1 MVKIEV
7 KNLYKIYGKKPE
19 KVFPL
24 LEQGLVKDEILERT
38 GNTVGSN
45 NINFQVNK
53 GEIFVLMGL
62 SGSGK
67 STLLRCINRLIQPT
81 RGEVLIDGV
90 DITKLNPE
98 ELQDFR
104 RRKLGMVF
112 QHFALFPH
120 RTILENVAYGLEIQG
135 IQKEEREKIAL
146 KALKQ
151 VGLGDWGSS
160 MPENLSGGMQQ
171 RVGLA
176 RALAIDPDILLMDE
190 PFSALDPLIKRE
202 MQNELIDLQ
211 SQLHK
216 TIVFITHDLD
226 EALRIGDRIA
236 ILNNEGKIVQIGEP
250 EDILSNPADDYVAD
264 FVRDVN
270 KIKVLEAKD
279 VMFRPDALIHIKD
292 GPNMA
297 LKIME
302 DEGFS
307 SIYVVDNDKKVVGV
321 LDSEAAVEAKKKGDK
336 DIKPY
341 LHKEYLTADLDTSLT
356 DLLPILSNTAYP
368 IAVTNQE
375 ERLVGI
381 IVRVSVLSAL
391 TRGSD
396 ENV

>member
-1 MVKIEV
+1 MVKIRV
-7 KNLYKIYGKKPE
+7 SNLFKVYGKKPE
-19 KVFPL
+19 RVFPL
-24 LEQGLVKDEILERT
+24 LEKGLNKDEILQKT
-38 GNTVGSN
+38 GNTIG
-45 NINFQVNK
+45 INKANFEVNE

-67 STLLRCINRLIQPT
+67 STLLRCINCLVKPT
-81 RGEVLIDGV
+81 KGQVLIDGV
-90 DITKLNPE
+90 DITKVTSE
-98 ELQDFR
+98 ELQEIR
-104 RRKLGMVF
+104 SQKLGMVF

-120 RTILENVAYGLEIQG
+120 RSILENVEYGLEVQG
-135 IQKEEREKIAL
+135 VTKEKREETAL
-146 KALKQ
+146 NALDQ
-151 VGLGDWGSS
+151 VGLGEWGSS
-160 MPENLSGGMQQ
+160 KPENLSGGMQQ

-202 MQNELIDLQ
+202 MQNELLDLQ

-236 ILNNEGKIVQIGEP
+236 ILNNEGKIIQIGEP
-250 EDILSNPADDYVAD
+250 EDILSNPADEYVTD
-264 FVRDVN
+264 FVRGVN
-270 KIKVLEAKD
+270 KIKVLKAKD

-297 LKIME
+297 LKIIE

-307 SIYVVDNDKKVVGV
+307 SVYVVDNDKKVVGI
-321 LDSEAAVEAKKKGDK
+321 LDAEAAMDAKKNKKK
-336 DIKPY
+336 DIRPY
-341 LHKEYLTADLDTSLT
+341 LHKEYPSAESETPLTE
-356 DLLPILSNTAYP
+356 LLPIASNTEYP
-368 IAVTNQE
+368 IAVKDSE
-375 ERLVGI
+375 GRLVGI

-396 ENV
+396 DDV

>member
-1 MVKIEV
+1 MVKIKV
-7 KNLYKIYGKKPE
+7 NNLFKVYGRRPR

-24 LEQGLVKDEILERT
+24 IEEGLNKDEILQKT
-38 GNTVGSN
+38 GNTLGIN
-45 NINFQVNK
+45 NANFVVNE

-67 STLLRCINRLIQPT
+67 STLLRCINHFVRPT
-81 RGEVLIDGV
+81 KGQVLIDGV
-90 DITKLNPE
+90 DITKVNSE
-98 ELQDFR
+98 ELQEIR
-104 RRKLGMVF
+104 RQKLGMVF

-120 RTILENVAYGLEIQG
+120 RSILENVEYGLEVQG
-135 IQKEEREKIAL
+135 VAKEERVEIAL
-146 KALKQ
+146 AALKQ
-151 VGLGDWGSS
+151 VGLGEWGTSK
-160 MPENLSGGMQQ
+160 PESLSGGMQQ

-202 MQNELIDLQ
+202 MQNELLDLQ
-211 SQLHK
+211 SHLHK

-236 ILNNEGKIVQIGEP
+236 ILNNEGKIIQIGEP
-250 EDILSNPADDYVAD
+250 EDILSNPADEYVSD

-270 KIKVLEAKD
+270 KIKVLKAKD

-307 SIYVVDNDKKVVGV
+307 SIYVVDNDKKVVGI
-321 LDSEAAVEAKKKGDK
+321 LDAEAALDAKKKKKK
-336 DIKPY
+336 DIRPY
-341 LHKEYLTADLDTSLT
+341 LHKKYPSAESDTPLTE
-356 DLLPILSNTAYP
+356 LLPIASNTNYP
-368 IAVTNQE
+368 IAVKDNE
-375 ERLVGI
+375 DRLVGI

-396 ENV
+396 EDV